1 MIYNIY
7 IYTYISI
14 LYIYYIYMYIIY
26 IYIYNIHTYIY
37 CLINKML
44 RIDMN
49 KHLKYTSHNYHLEVN
64 IRCNY

>member
-1 MIYNIY
+1 MIYNIYIY

-14 LYIYYIYMYIIY
+14 LYIYYIYMYI

>member
-14 LYIYYIYMYIIY
+14 LYIYYIYMYI

-64 IRCNY
+64 IRCN

>member
-7 IYTYISI
+7 IYIYIIYI
-14 LYIYYIYMYIIY
+14 LYIYVYY

-49 KHLKYTSHNYHLEVN
+49 KHLKYTSHNYRLEVN

>member
-26 IYIYNIHTYIY
+26 IYNIHTYIY
-37 CLINKML
+37 CLINKVL

>member
-14 LYIYYIYMYIIY
+14 LYIYYIYMYI

>member
-1 MIYNIY
+1 
-7 IYTYISI
+7 
-14 LYIYYIYMYIIY
+14 MYI

>member
-14 LYIYYIYMYIIY
+14 LYIYYINMYI